1 MTKRLNITISDK
13 VYEEIE
19 SKRGSNR
26 SEFVEE
32 LIRIGLTRLALAKTK
47 KRPGK
52 H

>member
-13 VYEEIE
+13 VYAEIE
-19 SKRGSNR
+19 ERKGPNR

-32 LIRIGLTRLALAKTK
+32 MIRIGLVRSELKKPK